1 LIWQRNLFNTYQINR
16 VELIVIANY
25 PHLFTKA
32 NFDANFCCFALFD
45 HCCSSPLLIAPT
57 GLKLSVTISRVY
69 LTHHF
74 VTILDMTP
82 SIPLNSF
89 FLNFFGQ
96 NFFAFFL
103 PFVHHFPIFA
113 RFNLHVWP
121 HNHLTPILV
130 DIISPCIQF

>member
-1 LIWQRNLFNTYQINR
+1 LIWQHNLLNTHQINC
-16 VELIVIANY
+16 VELIIIANY

-32 NFDANFCCFALFD
+32 NFDANFCCFALFN
-45 HCCSSPLLIAPT
+45 HFCNSLLLIAPT

-69 LTHHF
+69 LNHPF

-89 FLNFFGQ
+89 FLNLFGQ
-96 NFFAFFL
+96 NFFAFFSA
-103 PFVHHFPIFA
+103 FVHDFSIFA
-113 RFNLHVWP
+113 RFNLHIWP

-130 DIISPCIQF
+130 DIIFPYIQF